1 MHVSTLTI
9 LILAVHITIYL
20 DKTGEE
26 FFFSVDPRR
35 VLDKLLKST
44 LHAYFSFV
52 YFGN

>member
-1 MHVSTLTI
+1 MHVYLALTI
-9 LILAVHITIYL
+9 LDVHIIIYL
-20 DKTGEE
+20 DKTGKE
-26 FFFSVDPRR
+26 FFSVDPRR